1 MDVTGQ
7 GSSITEVLQSGRT
20 LAFFQKEEARF
31 DFLALKMLSN
41 LMRYLGQYLEGFG
54 HALWNNNLK
63 ENPARWMDGWMDGN
77 LEELIT
83 GDRKGTGGFSD

>member
-1 MDVTGQ
+1 MDVTRQ

-41 LMRYLGQYLEGFG
+41 LMRYLGQYLGRLRSCFVDQQLEGKPG
-54 HALWNNNLK
+54 
-63 ENPARWMDGWMDGN
+63 PMDGN